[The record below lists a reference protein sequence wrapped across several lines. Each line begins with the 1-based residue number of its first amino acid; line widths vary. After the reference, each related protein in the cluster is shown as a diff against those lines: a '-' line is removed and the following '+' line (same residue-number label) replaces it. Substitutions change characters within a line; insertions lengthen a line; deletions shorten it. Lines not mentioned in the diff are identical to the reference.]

1 MTTDHTRSRRTALR
15 RMGLAA
21 AAVVLGGT
29 IIAPTAG
36 AQAAPEAAVAAAT
49 SAPATAVAG
58 ARPATIGTPTGPGA
72 SESDRKGRMG
82 VWANI
87 YNRSG
92 KAEFRVKN
100 RTTGATWTLAPH
112 GSHAFDTEFQTVCD
126 EVELSIQIPGQ
137 REFEIDIANPTMGWP
152 NVTVDGDNENF
163 SQWET
168 KYFAVGDSRVEIQRH
183 NDQDDRKRF
192 FITITPPGPIA
203 EPASVS

>member
-1 MTTDHTRSRRTALR
+1 
-15 RMGLAA
+15 MGLAA

-36 AQAAPEAAVAAAT
+36 AQAAP
-49 SAPATAVAG
+49 ATAVA
-58 ARPATIGTPTGPGA
+58 APAAAAAAAPVTPATPAGPGA
-72 SESDRKGRMG
+72 SESDRNGPMG
-82 VWANI
+82 VWANS

-92 KAEFRVKN
+92 KAEFTVKN
-100 RTTGATWTLAPH
+100 RKTDATWTLAPH
-112 GSHAFDTEFQTVCD
+112 GSHAFDKEFQTVCD
-126 EVELSIQIPGQ
+126 EIELSIQIPGQ

-168 KYFAVGDSRVEIQRH
+168 KYFAVGDSRVEVQRH

-192 FITITPPGPIA
+192 FITIPPPGPIA